1 MIRRYI
7 GLETAAAIL
16 GVAIALGGCSLASQS
31 LNPQFMEVLGT
42 PFAPIAPGTAPF
54 VLIRNINMT
63 DHRVLFRFEWIPAGT
78 LASAASGFNVS
89 AGLDGGILVSCPVS
103 QITLGSLDNPT
114 TAGALVIFD
123 DNTRQEI
130 PPLGRNLREGIDY
143 FCGDVVIFAAV
154 RDSST
159 VGGYSTI
166 YGVIDG
172 SSQGTEFAGANTFEL
187 AEREIG
193 ELISSGIES
202 FEQAFVT
209 P

>member
-1 MIRRYI
+1 MIGRYI
-7 GLETAAAIL
+7 GLETAAAIF

-63 DHRVLFRFEWIPAGT
+63 DERVLFSFEWVPAGT
-78 LASAASGFNVS
+78 LASAVTGFN
-89 AGLDGGILVSCPVS
+89 LPPDEDGGVLVTCPVS
-103 QITLGSLDNPT
+103 QITLGSLDNPN
-114 TAGALVIFD
+114 APGALVIFD

-130 PPLGRNLREGIDY
+130 PSLGKNLREGIDY
-143 FCGDVVIFAAV
+143 FCGDVVIFATV

>member
-7 GLETAAAIL
+7 RLETAAAIL
-16 GVAIALGGCSLASQS
+16 GVAIAFGGCSLASQS
-31 LNPQFMEVLGT
+31 LNPQFMEVLGS

-54 VLIRNINMT
+54 VLIRGINMT
-63 DHRVLFRFEWIPAGT
+63 NQRVLFSFEWVPAGT
-78 LASAASGFNVS
+78 LATTNYGFNVAADMD
-89 AGLDGGILVSCPVS
+89 AGVLVSCPVS
-103 QITLGSLDNPT
+103 QMTLGNLDNPT
-114 TAGALVIFD
+114 TPGALIIFD
-123 DNTRQEI
+123 DNTRQEV

-154 RDSST
+154 RDTST

-166 YGVIDG
+166 YGVVDG
-172 SSQGTEFAGANTFEL
+172 SSQGTEFAGPNTFEL

-193 ELISSGIES
+193 ELISSGIQS
-202 FEQAFVT
+202 FEPLYAS

>member
-16 GVAIALGGCSLASQS
+16 GAAIAVGGCNLVSQS

-63 DHRVLFRFEWIPAGT
+63 DQRVLFNFEWIPAGT
-78 LASAASGFNVS
+78 LASANFGFNVS
-89 AGLDGGILVSCPVS
+89 AGLDGGVLVTCPVS
-103 QITLGSLDNPT
+103 QMTLGDLDNPT
-114 TAGALVIFD
+114 ATGALVIFD

-130 PPLGRNLREGIDY
+130 PPLGRILREGIDY

-154 RDSST
+154 RDTST

-172 SSQGTEFAGANTFEL
+172 SSQPTQFAGPNTFKL

-193 ELISSGIES
+193 ELIAFGIES
-202 FEQAFVT
+202 FEQALAV